1 LSIYDGEENRAVA
14 VRGLAPSFAD
24 RLRKGFRPGPEHPV
38 RQLLDGARVV
48 QVPDLA
54 ESADPIARASF
65 ELAGSRTV
73 LLVPLRKD
81 DRLLGQ
87 IVLLRVRLRQLP
99 NAADR
104 GSTSRDRGRLPL
116 KPIDRSTAANVAK
129 GAIPDLFCR
138 RGPRRGRHA
147 PIAATPSVGARQP
160 RRLAESG
167 PWESSTLKAPRWE
180 RGNTIPI
187 LDRRRRPL
195 LGRTRLRRSM
205 STVRGFTEIRVTMK
219 LRTLGPV
226 VK

>member
-129 GAIPDLFCR
+129 GARAVI
-138 RGPRRGRHA
+138 GG
-147 PIAATPSVGARQP
+147 
-160 RRLAESG
+160 
-167 PWESSTLKAPRWE
+167 
-180 RGNTIPI
+180 
-187 LDRRRRPL
+187 
-195 LGRTRLRRSM
+195 
-205 STVRGFTEIRVTMK
+205 
-219 LRTLGPV
+219 
-226 VK
+226 